1 MARTCWTGF
10 AQQMPIYSAV
20 FVFFSVWWILFFSSS
35 LLNSILNTN
44 EFIFVLFFISL
55 CTCRGNA
62 SGMRFDFN
70 WVPTH
75 THTQTNTMSLL
86 NYGSQKCWFFHWRVG
101 VGEKVDGWVTC
112 VCVFLSLSMNDAVAS
127 CIFLVH
133 RPCPVEYIKCVVLGA
148 LTWNERGRI
157 RPTLRIE
164 NVSNSLF
171 PPTDFNSKLI

>member
-75 THTQTNTMSLL
+75 THTNKHNVLVKLWLTKMLVFPL
-86 NYGSQKCWFFHWRVG
+86 EGWCGGEGRRVG
-101 VGEKVDGWVTC
+101 YLC
-112 VCVFLSLSMNDAVAS
+112 VCVCFWACQWTTLSPVV
-127 CIFLVH
+127 FLVQ

-164 NVSNSLF
+164 NLYNSLF

>member
-1 MARTCWTGF
+1 
-10 AQQMPIYSAV
+10 
-20 FVFFSVWWILFFSSS
+20 LFFSSS

-101 VGEKVDGWVTC
+101 VGEKVDGWATCVC

-127 CIFLVH
+127 CIFSPATLSCRIYQVCCAWCINVK
-133 RPCPVEYIKCVVLGA
+133 R
-148 LTWNERGRI
+148 TWQ
-157 RPTLRIE
+157 
-164 NVSNSLF
+164 NSPYPSHWECIQQSLSTYWLQF
-171 PPTDFNSKLI
+171 QIDI